1 MKYELICTFENGFTT
16 DPITVE
22 AINMDDALSKI
33 RLYVGPGEIKKQV
46 TCEMNHEVRLVKI
59 I

>member
-22 AINMDDALSKI
+22 AINMDDALSKSSI
-33 RLYVGPGEIKKQV
+33 V
-46 TCEMNHEVRLVKI
+46 CWA
-59 I
+59 